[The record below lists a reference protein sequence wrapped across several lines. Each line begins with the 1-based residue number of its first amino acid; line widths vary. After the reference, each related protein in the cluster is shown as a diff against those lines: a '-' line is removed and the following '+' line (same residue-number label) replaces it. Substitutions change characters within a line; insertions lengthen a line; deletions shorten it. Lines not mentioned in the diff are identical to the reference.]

1 MTLFISSVGFHLTI
15 VIFSFLFIFCLVFL
29 FPNFVSLCS
38 YVLDLSFVNRTLLA
52 FVLSFGVISF
62 NSELENL
69 AHSLR
74 LIYFYLFL
82 SSCNMHY
89 ICCTF
94 PLCVFF
100 FFKHYFFGLISLT
113 LASISLEVVDSCNG
127 YCSNSKIEPDI
138 LECEVKQPLR
148 SITMNKASGGDR
160 IPAELFQN
168 LRDDAVKVLQSIC

>member
-1 MTLFISSVGFHLTI
+1 MRSLWWTELYHPVVTDWSNLAAAAAVTLFISSVGFHLTI

-74 LIYFYLFL
+74 LICFYLFL

-100 FFKHYFFGLISLT
+100 FFKHYFLI
-113 LASISLEVVDSCNG
+113 
-127 YCSNSKIEPDI
+127 
-138 LECEVKQPLR
+138 
-148 SITMNKASGGDR
+148 
-160 IPAELFQN
+160 
-168 LRDDAVKVLQSIC
+168 